1 MEKETNKSKIIFITA
16 LVCIALCIPIGIILG
31 RTLLGKN
38 ESNKTNNNVVNKQNI
53 IDKNS
58 NEYKDAEKVL
68 NSFENEFKI
77 SYKILYN
84 GNYNIKNI
92 SDEDKLKSVIKLMEN
107 DGLIKGSCEK
117 DRDVITY
124 DKLNEYLN
132 SFNSKVLNI
141 ESNEKYNEDIIK
153 SLTKKYG
160 SEVYSL
166 DYYYNI
172 EFKNNGLD
180 ISGPCTETDKIKASD
195 RIIKVEKENNNY
207 IVYAKIYFNNA
218 NFIYKDYA
226 GKDVIYEATIENNFI
241 VDDNLD
247 KFDIYKY
254 TFKIDNGNYSFVSL
268 EKI

>member
-16 LVCIALCIPIGIILG
+16 LVCIALCIPIGVLLG

-38 ESNKTNNNVVNKQNI
+38 DKTNNNVVKKQNI

-58 NEYKDAEKVL
+58 NEYKEAEKVL
-68 NSFENEFKI
+68 NSFEKEFKI
-77 SYKILYN
+77 SYKNLYN

-92 SDEDKLKSVIKLMEN
+92 SDEDKLKSVIKFMEN
-107 DGLIKGSCEK
+107 DGLIKSSCENN
-117 DRDVITY
+117 RDIITY

-160 SEVYSL
+160 SEVCSL

-207 IVYAKIYFNNA
+207 IVYAKIFFNNA

-247 KFDIYKY
+247 KFDTYKY
-254 TFKIDNGNYSFVSL
+254 TFKIDNGNYTFVSL
-268 EKI
+268 EKIK

>member
-16 LVCIALCIPIGIILG
+16 LVCIVLCIPIGVLLG

-38 ESNKTNNNVVNKQNI
+38 DKTNNNVVNKQNI

-58 NEYKDAEKVL
+58 NEYKEAEKVL
-68 NSFENEFKI
+68 DSFEKEFKI
-77 SYKILYN
+77 SYKNLYN
-84 GNYNIKNI
+84 GNYSLKNI
-92 SDEDKLKSVIKLMEN
+92 SDEDKLKSVIKFMEN
-107 DGLIKGSCEK
+107 DGLIKGSCEN
-117 DRDVITY
+117 DRDIITY

-153 SLTKKYG
+153 TLTKKYG

-180 ISGPCTETDKIKASD
+180 ISMPCTETDKIKASD
-195 RIIKVEKENNNY
+195 KIIKVEKENNNY
-207 IVYAKIYFNNA
+207 IVYAKIFFNNA

-226 GKDVIYEATIENNFI
+226 GKDVIYEVTIENNFI

-247 KFDIYKY
+247 KFDTYKY
-254 TFKIDNGNYSFVSL
+254 TFKMDNGNYSFVSL
-268 EKI
+268 EKIK

>member
-16 LVCIALCIPIGIILG
+16 LVCIALCIPIGVLLG

-38 ESNKTNNNVVNKQNI
+38 DKTNNNVVNKQNI

-77 SYKILYN
+77 SYKNLYN

-107 DGLIKGSCEK
+107 DSLIKSSCEK
-117 DRDVITY
+117 DRDVIAY

-207 IVYAKIYFNNA
+207 IVYAKIFFNNA

-247 KFDIYKY
+247 KFDTYKY

>member
-1 MEKETNKSKIIFITA
+1 MKEETNKSKIIFITA
-16 LVCIALCIPIGIILG
+16 LVCIALCIPIGVLLG

-38 ESNKTNNNVVNKQNI
+38 DKTNNNAVNKQNI

-68 NSFENEFKI
+68 NSFEKEFKI
-77 SYKILYN
+77 SYKNLYN

-107 DGLIKGSCEK
+107 EGLIKGSCEN
-117 DRDVITY
+117 DRDIITY

-132 SFNSKVLNI
+132 NFNSKILNI
-141 ESNEKYNEDIIK
+141 ESNEKYNEDKIK
-153 SLTKKYG
+153 GLTKQYTNN
-160 SEVYSL
+160 EVISL
-166 DYYYNI
+166 DYYSI
-172 EFKNNGLD
+172 TLKNNGLD
-180 ISGPCTETDKIKASD
+180 ISMPCTETDKIKASD

-207 IVYAKIYFNNA
+207 IVYAKINFNNA

-226 GKDVIYEATIENNFI
+226 GKDVIYEATIDNNFI

-247 KFDIYKY
+247 KFDTYKY

>member
-38 ESNKTNNNVVNKQNI
+38 DKTNNNFVNKQNI

-58 NEYKDAEKVL
+58 NEYKEAEKVL
-68 NSFENEFKI
+68 KSFEKEFKI
-77 SYKILYN
+77 SYKNLYN

-107 DGLIKGSCEK
+107 DGLIKSSCEN
-117 DRDVITY
+117 DRDIITY

-153 SLTKKYG
+153 NLTKKYG
-160 SEVYSL
+160 SGVYSL

-180 ISGPCTETDKIKASD
+180 ISGPCDALGGIFSD
-195 RIIKVEKENNNY
+195 NRIINTSKDNNNL
-207 IVYAKIYFNNA
+207 IVYTKVYFSKPG
-218 NFIYKDYA
+218 FIYKDYA

-247 KFDIYKY
+247 KFDTYKY
-254 TFKIDNGNYSFVSL
+254 TFKMGNGNYSFVSL
-268 EKI
+268 EKIK